1 MFLPTKRLLDVFS
14 AHAEV
19 VPRAAMSLGDSGSI
33 LRACGG
39 SSHALNAVL
48 GQIMY
53 SPRMRR

>member
-1 MFLPTKRLLDVFS
+1 MRCLSGFGVVVFS

-19 VPRAAMSLGDSGSI
+19 VPLLQRSHTGRQRI

-39 SSHALNAVL
+39 SSSYTSPPDASR
-48 GQIMY
+48 GY